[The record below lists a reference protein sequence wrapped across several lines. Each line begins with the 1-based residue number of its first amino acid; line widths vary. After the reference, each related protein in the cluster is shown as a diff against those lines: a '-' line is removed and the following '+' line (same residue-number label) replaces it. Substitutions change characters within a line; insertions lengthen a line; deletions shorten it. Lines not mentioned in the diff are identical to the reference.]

1 MDDLFDSSQGQT
13 DLRAMI
19 RASIARHLGEGAV
32 RGSSFGHVSHAEFRA
47 HASHAQLPL
56 VRGGDAG
63 DGACL
68 IEPSVRCN
76 HCGYCLSYG
85 H

>member
-1 MDDLFDSSQGQT
+1 MDVSEAE
-13 DLRAMI
+13 LREMV
-19 RASIARHLGEGAV
+19 RAAIAHQAGA
-32 RGSSFGHVSHAEFRA
+32 AANRA
-47 HASHAQLPL
+47 PASMTMRHASHALLPL
-56 VRGGDAG
+56 ARGGDA
-63 DGACL
+63 DGACI

>member
-1 MDDLFDSSQGQT
+1 MTLSES
-13 DLRAMI
+13 DLRAMV
-19 RASIARHLGEGAV
+19 RQAIARA
-32 RGSSFGHVSHAEFRA
+32 GSHQTLEVAAPAAFAHHGSHALFP
-47 HASHAQLPL
+47 LP
-56 VRGGDAG
+56 RGGDQ

-68 IEPSVRCN
+68 IEPSVRCT